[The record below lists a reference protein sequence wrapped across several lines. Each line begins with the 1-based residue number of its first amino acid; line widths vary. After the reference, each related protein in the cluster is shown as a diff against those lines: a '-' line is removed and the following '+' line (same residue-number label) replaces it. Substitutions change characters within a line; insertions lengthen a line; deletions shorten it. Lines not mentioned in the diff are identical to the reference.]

1 MTNQSRVPLQA
12 VCDSSKAHKSSLRQP
27 SAAHVQAPED
37 AWGPDQAPLSRC
49 FLISACTASQPA
61 LQNGALLMTVFEQHT
76 CEGLAGNVKEDLD
89 MHNRLDTIA
98 NTHA

>member
-1 MTNQSRVPLQA
+1 
-12 VCDSSKAHKSSLRQP
+12 
-27 SAAHVQAPED
+27 
-37 AWGPDQAPLSRC
+37 
-49 FLISACTASQPA
+49 
-61 LQNGALLMTVFEQHT
+61 MTVFEQHT